1 MKAKKFIPILCTF
14 CLLFNVFFP
23 LFKVNVCAENKV
35 TLNFIGGSVETN
47 KVCYSDNISDSN
59 MVEIQ
64 LKAKQNDNGYEVCRN
79 LSNGMQIDLSE
90 KDYCLSILNCRAV
103 GEKEWCLYI
112 GTRCYHLS
120 VGEEIELKSDEFNGD
135 LNIEYKEKQDEQSDF
150 VEIPISATFDG
161 VGMNVLFNGERI
173 GKEAANITATG
184 KGYASGSDVFNS
196 IKIQLAF
203 GDGNI
208 GSITVNGE
216 EINIPEGTT
225 DMLEF
230 KVAPSTTYNLVVKKS
245 EDNSNVPRTI
255 IWASDKADNSSL
267 KENELLKN
275 GTVEILSIKDPDGN
289 PIDMKCV
296 NQDTEKNNGMAVI
309 IPGSKVTFRLK
320 PDYGYQLTS
329 IKIND
334 ENLVAGEEQSTFEY
348 IMPDTN
354 IHFSGIFEK
363 VEDKVKVKSD
373 KVKDGT
379 IELGG
384 KEVDSGSV
392 VLSVSDAD
400 LSKEQVSNFEEKAD
414 GYKISS
420 YLNISLDQVL
430 YKGTADDVWSNQLKE
445 LNNEATVSLNLEESM
460 EGNEAVVVHEKDDGT
475 YEMIPTVYDASSNT
489 VTFKTSSFSNYAVAS
504 KMDSQIVGDSTGND
518 SMNIPQTGDD
528 ILKYV
533 LLIVLA
539 LMVLGTVIVFKRQK
553 STKK

>member
-1 MKAKKFIPILCTF
+1 M
-14 CLLFNVFFP
+14 
-23 LFKVNVCAENKV
+23 
-35 TLNFIGGSVETN
+35 
-47 KVCYSDNISDSN
+47 
-59 MVEIQ
+59 
-64 LKAKQNDNGYEVCRN
+64 
-79 LSNGMQIDLSE
+79 
-90 KDYCLSILNCRAV
+90 
-103 GEKEWCLYI
+103 
-112 GTRCYHLS
+112 
-120 VGEEIELKSDEFNGD
+120 
-135 LNIEYKEKQDEQSDF
+135 
-150 VEIPISATFDG
+150 
-161 VGMNVLFNGERI
+161 
-173 GKEAANITATG
+173 
-184 KGYASGSDVFNS
+184 
-196 IKIQLAF
+196 
-203 GDGNI
+203 
-208 GSITVNGE
+208 
-216 EINIPEGTT
+216 
-225 DMLEF
+225 EF
-230 KVAPSTTYNLVVKKS
+230 KVAPSTTYNIVVKKS

-296 NQDTEKNNGMAVI
+296 NQDTEKNNGMAVV

-363 VEDKVKVKSD
+363 VEDKVKVESD

-445 LNNEATVSLNLEESM
+445 LNNEATVSLNLEEGM

-504 KMDSQIVGDSTGND
+504 KMGSQIVGDGTGND

-533 LLIVLA
+533 LLIALA